1 MYSQPDPYSPQ
12 QPSGANPYPQQSSYP
27 PQYPPQQGT
36 YPPQYQ
42 SPYPPQQPAANPYYP
57 QQGPYPYPPQYLP
70 LQRNVRARSAMI
82 NGIISLILSLLTLFT
97 LVGFAGLITG
107 TFAIIYGFVGLRTA
121 RQLPTRLGYGQ
132 AITGIILGFTGWF
145 LVILSLVIRG
155 GLGY

>member
-1 MYSQPDPYSPQ
+1 MYSQPDPYSSQ
-12 QPSGANPYPQQSSYP
+12 QPSGADPYSQQGSYP
-27 PQYPPQQGT
+27 PPYTQHGAYPP
-36 YPPQYQ
+36 PYQ

-57 QQGPYPYPPQYLP
+57 QQSPYPPQYLP

-107 TFAIIYGFVGLRTA
+107 TFAIIYGFTGLRTA
-121 RQLPTRLGYGQ
+121 KQLPNRTGYGQ
-132 AITGIILGFTGWF
+132 AIAGIVLGFAGWF

-155 GLGY
+155 ALGS